1 LLLAACCLILAALS
15 LLACLLLAPCSLLLA
30 ACCFILD
37 PCCLPQLDDNLD
49 HVLWMIRKPGR
60 EDCRH
65 NPEKVK
71 ETTFLYKIK
80 LIDSRSKQLNFIQ
93 ESEQLIS
100 LVF

>member
-1 LLLAACCLILAALS
+1 MILEPMSFSTCSIFPSDEITKQITAAFWI
-15 LLACLLLAPCSLLLA
+15 